1 MKLFG
6 FDINVQRREAAPGVP
21 SSTMEGIKDG
31 KDNPAVKAE
40 GANYAERIVYAN
52 SPQTALTVA
61 AYYRAVELRARTM
74 GLMPIQY
81 QRLDTLGHN
90 FITDMKGFGKRMN
103 YLFGVRPNPIM
114 TASQM
119 SEMITTNQIA
129 FGNGFVYMEC
139 DEMDF
144 PLNLWVV
151 EYGSYNL
158 ATGLYTLTYLSDAG
172 YVTKVNVPRQY
183 VLHFPNTYKE
193 RGGVWGISTIRYMI
207 QTLSYIRTQQQQT
220 LETAA
225 KGGRVKGFISEDK
238 QPGQLGLGMYN
249 KQTTDDYAKELQ
261 GKFYGGQDIVSLRGV
276 TKFENLSMTAAD
288 MQSIENLG
296 ISNDDIARFLAVPR
310 PLLMLDTNSHY
321 NDYSNATMEFHT
333 RTILP
338 EKNARE
344 QEIFSKLYELLPR
357 SIFDFGRNRIHIC
370 ERPLMAMDPER
381 QAKVDLANLQTGV
394 KTVNELRAEHDMPAV
409 EFGDKALCSTN
420 LAELGSPKLRE
431 SGGGRPTED
440 KTEDGKT
447 EGEEGKVSQ

>member
-1 MKLFG
+1 MRLFG
-6 FDINVQRREAAPGVP
+6 LDINIQRREAAPCVP

-31 KDNPAVKAE
+31 NNAQADKAA

-249 KQTTDDYAKELQ
+249 KQTTDDYAKEIQ

-276 TKFENLSMTAAD
+276 TKFENLSMTAQD
-288 MQSIENLG
+288 MQALENVLQ
-296 ISNDDIARFLAVPR
+296 SDDDCARFLGTPR
-310 PLLMLDTNSHY
+310 PLLMLDTNSKY
-321 NDYSNATMEFHT
+321 NDYQNATMEYHN

-338 EKNARE
+338 EKNGRE
-344 QEIFSKLYELLPR
+344 
-357 SIFDFGRNRIHIC
+357 
-370 ERPLMAMDPER
+370 
-381 QAKVDLANLQTGV
+381 
-394 KTVNELRAEHDMPAV
+394 V
-409 EFGDKALCSTN
+409 EVMR
-420 LAELGSPKLRE
+420 KLRMRR
-431 SGGGRPTED
+431 SS
-440 KTEDGKT
+440 
-447 EGEEGKVSQ
+447 KVTMSQLS